1 MDSEFE
7 GAEGIKVASG
17 DMAGCLMK
25 EIGSMVGTADTG
37 SRKAIADA
45 MRIRVAIAWS
55 FEIAGPRR
63 RAVRQGASP
72 GTASGFGRARGLTNP
87 PPTMIQARGITRRYG
102 RFTAVRDL
110 DLDVPER
117 VVCGLLGPNGAGKTT
132 TIRMITGML
141 PPDAGELRVV
151 GHRMPDAR
159 RSALARI
166 GYLPES
172 APSHPEMR
180 VTEYLRFRGRLLGL
194 DRRTID
200 RGIGDSLDA
209 CDLRDVERRL
219 IGQLS
224 KGYRQRV
231 GLAAALL
238 GDPAL
243 LVLDEPTVGLDPRQ
257 LRDFRTL
264 VRRLAESRTVLL
276 SSHIM
281 QEIEAVA
288 DRVVLMHRG
297 CKLAD
302 DTVAAFRERAGGRTR
317 GRIEVGAGG
326 GARVAEVFAGLALD
340 PPATT
345 LDDRGHATFCIGG
358 PDRTEMLGRG
368 FAKAGLAVLELH
380 HEQAGLES
388 VFLDLLD
395 REASAEAAS

>member
-1 MDSEFE
+1 
-7 GAEGIKVASG
+7 
-17 DMAGCLMK
+17 
-25 EIGSMVGTADTG
+25 
-37 SRKAIADA
+37 
-45 MRIRVAIAWS
+45 
-55 FEIAGPRR
+55 
-63 RAVRQGASP
+63 
-72 GTASGFGRARGLTNP
+72 
-87 PPTMIQARGITRRYG
+87 MIQARGITRRYG
-102 RFTAVRDL
+102 RFTAVRNL

-117 VVCGLLGPNGAGKTT
+117 IVCGLLGPNGAGKTT

-151 GHRMPDAR
+151 GRRMPEER
-159 RSALARI
+159 RAALARI

-180 VTEYLRFRGRLLGL
+180 VGEYLRFRGRLLGL
-194 DRRTID
+194 DRSAIE
-200 RGIGDSLDA
+200 RGIGSALDA

-219 IGQLS
+219 VGQLS

-264 VRRLAESRTVLL
+264 VRRLAEERTVLL

-297 CKLAD
+297 RKLAD
-302 DTVAAFRERAGGRTR
+302 DTVAAFRDRAGGRTH
-317 GRIEVGAGG
+317 GRVEVGSGG
-326 GARVAEVFAGLALD
+326 IARIAEVFAGLALSA
-340 PPATT
+340 PAAT
-345 LDDRGHATFCIGG
+345 LDDRGHACFRVDG
-358 PDRTEMLGRG
+358 PDHTEMLGRA

-395 REASAEAAS
+395 REAAAEVAS

>member
-1 MDSEFE
+1 
-7 GAEGIKVASG
+7 
-17 DMAGCLMK
+17 
-25 EIGSMVGTADTG
+25 
-37 SRKAIADA
+37 
-45 MRIRVAIAWS
+45 
-55 FEIAGPRR
+55 
-63 RAVRQGASP
+63 
-72 GTASGFGRARGLTNP
+72 
-87 PPTMIQARGITRRYG
+87 MIQARGITRRYG

-151 GHRMPDAR
+151 GRRMPEER
-159 RSALARI
+159 RAALARI

-180 VTEYLRFRGRLLGL
+180 VAEYLRFRGRLLGL
-194 DRRTID
+194 DRAAIG
-200 RGIGDSLDA
+200 RGIDSALAA

-219 IGQLS
+219 VGQLS

-264 VRRLAESRTVLL
+264 VRRLAEERTVLL

-297 CKLAD
+297 RKLAD
-302 DTVAAFRERAGGRTR
+302 DTVAAFRDRAGGRTC
-317 GRIEVGAGG
+317 GRVEVGAGG
-326 GARVAEVFAGLALD
+326 VARIAEVIGGLALD
-340 PPATT
+340 PPTAT
-345 LDDRGHATFCIGG
+345 LDDRGHARFTLDG
-358 PDRTEMLGRG
+358 PDRTEMLGRA
-368 FAKAGLAVLELH
+368 FAQAGLAVLELH

-395 REASAEAAS
+395 REAVAEGGA

>member
-1 MDSEFE
+1 
-7 GAEGIKVASG
+7 
-17 DMAGCLMK
+17 
-25 EIGSMVGTADTG
+25 
-37 SRKAIADA
+37 
-45 MRIRVAIAWS
+45 
-55 FEIAGPRR
+55 
-63 RAVRQGASP
+63 
-72 GTASGFGRARGLTNP
+72 
-87 PPTMIQARGITRRYG
+87 MIQARGITRRYG

-151 GHRMPDAR
+151 GHRMPDDR
-159 RSALARI
+159 RAALARI

-200 RGIGDSLDA
+200 LGIGESLDA
-209 CDLRDVERRL
+209 CDLRDVGRRL
-219 IGQLS
+219 VGQLS

-238 GDPAL
+238 GDPSL

-264 VRRLAESRTVLL
+264 VRRLAEQRTVLL

-297 CKLAD
+297 RKLAD
-302 DTVAAFRERAGGRTR
+302 DTVAAFRDRAGGRTR

-326 GARVAEVFAGLALD
+326 ATRVTEVFAGLTLD
-340 PPATT
+340 PPTSA
-345 LDDRGHATFCIGG
+345 LDDRGHARFTIDG
-358 PDRTEMLGRG
+358 PDRTEMLGRA
-368 FAKAGLAVLELH
+368 FTKAGLAVLELH
-380 HEQAGLES
+380 HEPAGLES

-395 REASAEAAS
+395 REATAEVAS